1 MVCDESPP
9 PPASVPQDPELLS
22 PNAAS
27 RRGGGAWRTG
37 GRGGFR
43 FGFAFLLVTSVHLV
57 AAPPLADPTRPD
69 VLILNSYA
77 PDYQWSD
84 DEQAGL
90 LAVVRT
96 RFHEFEPVI
105 QYLDFKR
112 FTEPG
117 REAWLIEDVA
127 HKCRVRPPALI
138 ITLDNAAF
146 DFALK
151 YRARLGADV
160 PVVFG
165 GVNRFT
171 PDMIAGQ
178 TRITGVSEESDFGG
192 TFELIRCL
200 TPATRHILVIS
211 DQTESGLESR
221 KVFET
226 FAPHHADRYAYE
238 FYDHWTDA
246 ELIERV
252 ATLPDGWVGLILE
265 ATRDAAGRSNYN
277 NADFSKALASRARVP
292 VFLTSRPP
300 GNNDWSIYPWDGIG
314 GGMVV
319 AEVHGA
325 KVGELALRVLSGED
339 INSIPVV
346 RHSPQRLEVDY
357 RQMRRF
363 GFSLAQL
370 PPGTQVINA
379 PVSFYQVNRARLILA
394 GVVLLL
400 LCAIIVVLSVNIL
413 GRHRAERALRRAE
426 EQLRSS
432 QKLEAIGLLAGG
444 VAHDFNNILQVIQG
458 HTGFLKESLTGLAQ
472 PLEEVEIIQGAAE
485 RAAQLTRQLLA
496 FSRKQP
502 LNPQSF
508 DPEALVADMVKMF
521 RRVLGEH
528 ITLQVT
534 PLPEPCTLVADKG
547 QIEQVLLNLCVNARD
562 AMPGGGRLLLEL
574 QTIRLDAT
582 DADGLRDLKPGPYLG
597 LTVSDTGCGMP
608 PEVLDRLFEPF
619 FTTKGPGKG
628 TGLGLSVAY
637 GIVRQH
643 GGSIRVYSEVG
654 RGSVFKVLLPMTASA
669 PPPAAEEP
677 AVDFPPGEGTI
688 LLAEDDPQVRSLA
701 TRLLGEN
708 GFRVLAASDGQEAQ
722 ALIEQHHATIRL
734 AVLDVL
740 MPNRNGRQVF
750 DFLRARNPAIRVLFC
765 SGYSAEML
773 PAGIAPEAGL
783 ALINKPYS
791 RRELLRQVH
800 RLLAS

>member
-1 MVCDESPP
+1 LGRKWC
-9 PPASVPQDPELLS
+9 ARR
-22 PNAAS
+22 S
-27 RRGGGAWRTG
+27 RSTG
-37 GRGGFR
+37 G
-43 FGFAFLLVTSVHLV
+43 FGFGLALLLVVSAHLV
-57 AAPPLADPTRPD
+57 AAPPLGDPTHPD

-77 PDYQWSD
+77 PNYQWSD
-84 DEQAGL
+84 DELAGL

-96 RFHEFEPVI
+96 RFREFEPVI
-105 QYLDFKR
+105 EYLDFKR
-112 FTEPG
+112 FIEPE
-117 REAWLIEDVA
+117 REVWLLEDVA
-127 HKCRVRPPALI
+127 HKCRVRPPRLI

-151 YRARLGADV
+151 YRVRLGADV
-160 PVVFG
+160 PIIFG

-178 TRITGVSEESDFGG
+178 TRITGVSEESDFAG
-192 TFELIRCL
+192 TFELIRRL
-200 TPATRHILVIS
+200 TPAAQHILVIS
-211 DQTESGLESR
+211 NQTESGLESR
-221 KVFET
+221 KAFET
-226 FAPHHADRYAYE
+226 FAPHYAGRYRFEFFDR
-238 FYDHWTDA
+238 WTNA

-252 ATLPDGWVGLILE
+252 ATLPDGWVGLILDV
-265 ATRDAAGRSNYN
+265 TRDAEGNSNYN
-277 NADFSKALASRARVP
+277 NADFTQSLSSRARVP

-314 GGMVV
+314 GGLVV

-346 RHSPQRLEVDY
+346 RHSPERMEVDY

-363 GFSLAQL
+363 GFPLDRL

-379 PVSFYQVNRARLILA
+379 PVNFYQVNRSRLVLA

-400 LCAIIVVLSVNIL
+400 LCAIIVALSLNIL
-413 GRHRAERALRRAE
+413 WRHRAERALRRAE
-426 EQLRSS
+426 EQVRSS

-458 HTGFLKESLTGLAQ
+458 HAAFLKESLAGLVQ
-472 PLEEVEIIQGAAE
+472 PREDVEIIQGAAE
-485 RAAQLTRQLLA
+485 RASQLTRQLLA

-502 LNPQSF
+502 LNPQPF

-528 ITLQVT
+528 IAVQVT
-534 PLPEPCTLVADKG
+534 PLAEPCTLVADRG

-562 AMPGGGRLLLEL
+562 AMPAGGRILIELRQTRLE
-574 QTIRLDAT
+574 AT
-582 DADGLRDLKPGPYLG
+582 DDDALRDLTPGLHLV

-608 PEVLDRLFEPF
+608 PEVLGRLFEPF
-619 FTTKGPGKG
+619 FTTKAPGKG

-654 RGSVFKVLLPMTASA
+654 KGSVFKVFLPMSVSTAS
-669 PPPAAEEP
+669 PAADGP
-677 AVDFPPGEGTI
+677 AVNFPQGAGTI

-701 TRLLGEN
+701 TRFLGEN
-708 GFRVLAASDGQEAQ
+708 GFRVLVASDGQEAQ
-722 ALIEQHHATIRL
+722 ALIEQHHAAIQL

-740 MPNRNGRQVF
+740 MPVQNGRQVF
-750 DFLRARNPAIRVLFC
+750 DFIRGHYPRIRVLFC

-773 PAGIAPEAGL
+773 PAEIAPDAGL

-791 RRELLRQVH
+791 RHQLLSQVH